1 MQHSKDEVIN
11 VESLK
16 EQHENSLSFVS
27 LTQLERESEKE
38 AYFFLKQNSDLNQ
51 YMTSHL
57 SLEDLHRFCK
67 SAGYAYSPYVTNLRQ
82 I

>member
-11 VESLK
+11 IESLK

-38 AYFFLKQNSDLNQ
+38 AYFFLKQNSDSNQ
-51 YMTSHL
+51 YVTSRL
-57 SLEDLHRFCK
+57 SLEDLHHF
-67 SAGYAYSPYVTNLRQ
+67 L
-82 I
+82 